1 MTKKSDKR
9 KLNIFQCQYLTGRL
23 RIRWQQRMTN
33 TTSFPGS
40 TPLSR
45 GLLRAEKTQVRTV
58 RSPAKYSTN
67 GGVFCHV
74 THNRMS
80 SSLHL
85 ISGSWNQKWLKMRED
100 LASMWLHFACSSCK
114 IYFFSLLSIYPFK
127 LFLGIFGDAS
137 FFPVNAEKIPES
149 CLFGQFHFAVTG

>member
-1 MTKKSDKR
+1 MTTKSDKR
-9 KLNIFQCQYLTGRL
+9 KLNIFQCQCLTGRM

-45 GLLRAEKTQVRTV
+45 GRLRAEKTLAHTV

-67 GGVFCHV
+67 GGIFCHV
-74 THNRMS
+74 TYNGIS

-85 ISGSWNQKWLKMRED
+85 ISGCRNQKWLKMCED
-100 LASMWLHFACSSCK
+100 LALMWLHFACFRCK
-114 IYFFSLLSIYPFK
+114 IVVVVVFFFGGGVGVGGGPLNFQIHLSW
-127 LFLGIFGDAS
+127 FL
-137 FFPVNAEKIPES
+137 PP
-149 CLFGQFHFAVTG
+149 